1 MAGPRRYKKAPVRV
15 KVRAPCDSEST
26 FASTPKRTEAAAA
39 MVSPRYALFLLVAV
53 VGVTWAHPGGAPE
66 EACATMEPVHK
77 DSLHE
82 EASPATPYKL
92 VQDKRDFKGGD
103 SVAVTLSSSGPAFK
117 GFLVKA
123 FNEKNQEVGQ
133 FEASE
138 DSKPITK
145 CSAATHTGP
154 ADKTVVKVLWK
165 APEGV
170 SGKVHF
176 RATVVVDIHKYITG
190 LQSTVA

>member
-1 MAGPRRYKKAPVRV
+1 MAFP
-15 KVRAPCDSEST
+15 T
-26 FASTPKRTEAAAA
+26 RT
-39 MVSPRYALFLLVAV
+39 LFLLAALVCA
-53 VGVTWAHPGGAPE
+53 TWAHPGGAPDS
-66 EACATMEPVHK
+66 ACATMIPEHK

-82 EASPATPYKL
+82 EASPASPYKL

-103 SVAVTLSSSGPAFK
+103 VVAVTLSSSGPAFK

-123 FNEKNQEVGQ
+123 FDEKNQEVGQ

-145 CSAATHTGP
+145 CSASTHTGP

-165 APEGV
+165 APEGA

-176 RATVVVDIHKYITG
+176 RATVVVDIHKYVTG